1 MATTV
6 ANPQDVT
13 TTTPGTLVDNNSQAT
28 VTNDNLPRPA
38 VQQVAQ
44 SNTGLSSL
52 LSQNAVRQAMPGII
66 VFLTVALFLIAYS
79 WIQEPPYK
87 AVYLSLIHIS
97 EPTRR

>member
-66 VFLTVALFLIAYS
+66 VFLTVALFSVSYTHLRAH
-79 WIQEPPYK
+79 E
-87 AVYLSLIHIS
+87 
-97 EPTRR
+97 T

>member
-13 TTTPGTLVDNNSQAT
+13 TTAPGTLVDNNSQAN
-28 VTNDNLPRPA
+28 VTNDNLPRPT

-44 SNTGLSSL
+44 TNAGLSSL

-79 WIQEPPYK
+79 WIQEPP
-87 AVYLSLIHIS
+87 
-97 EPTRR
+97 